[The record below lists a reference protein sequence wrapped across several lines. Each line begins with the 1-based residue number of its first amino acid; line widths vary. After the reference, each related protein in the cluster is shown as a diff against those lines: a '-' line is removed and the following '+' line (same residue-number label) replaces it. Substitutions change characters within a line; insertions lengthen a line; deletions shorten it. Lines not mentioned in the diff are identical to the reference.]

1 MGLFDF
7 GRPSGG
13 LLGHVS
19 GAQVPDA
26 MSGINE
32 ALLRN
37 AQMQPSGGG
46 IGGFLTKIG
55 GVLGDAFTGNPA
67 YANTVWRDRMIQQ
80 QMQQEAEQRQRQ
92 RAESLQDF
100 EAKER
105 IKQQYDT
112 PDIPSIAKEEQYW
125 RSIGRD
131 DIADDVVAKHRM
143 ATVSEANPLTGEVRY
158 RYVRPAE
165 LMGGGGGARRVSSKE
180 EYDALPPNTEYIA
193 PDGSVR
199 RKGGAGPAAAP
210 QGFPGPY

>member
-37 AQMQPSGGG
+37 AQQMPREPR
-46 IGGFLTKIG
+46 GGFLG
-55 GVLGDAFTGNPA
+55 FLGQALGYMGDNLSGNSQFG
-67 YANTVWRDRMIQQ
+67 NNLLRDRLMR
-80 QMQQEAEQRQRQ
+80 QEAEQRQRQ

-105 IKQQYDT
+105 IKQKYDK
-112 PDIPSIAKEEQYW
+112 PDIPAIAKEIQYW
-125 RSIGRD
+125 EGIGRP
-131 DIADDVVAKHRM
+131 DVARDVLAKHQM
-143 ATVSEANPLTGEVRY
+143 TTVSEVDPRTGEVRY
-158 RYVRPAE
+158 RYVNPTQI
-165 LMGGGGGARRVSSKE
+165 MGGDSSAVRVSSRA
-180 EYDALPPNTEYIA
+180 EYESLPPGAQYIA

-199 RKGGAGPAAAP
+199 RKGGASPSNGSLT
-210 QGFPGPY
+210 FPGPY

>member
-13 LLGHVS
+13 LLGRVS

-37 AQMQPSGGG
+37 AQQMPREPR
-46 IGGFLTKIG
+46 GGFLG
-55 GVLGDAFTGNPA
+55 FLGQALGYMGDNLSGNSQFG
-67 YANTVWRDRMIQQ
+67 NNLLRDRLMR
-80 QMQQEAEQRQRQ
+80 QEAEQRQRQ
-92 RAESLQDF
+92 RAESLQDY

-105 IKQQYDT
+105 IKQKYDK